1 MKKSTPKTFNNI
13 LETVGNTP
21 LVRLNRCTPQAQHNY
36 FGKVEF
42 FNPGGSIKDR
52 IAVSI
57 IEEAEKRGQLKPGGT
72 IIEATSGNTGMG
84 LALVAA
90 VKGYKAVFVMPD
102 KMSDEKINTLRGF
115 GAKVV
120 ITPTSVEPDD
130 PRSYYSVAKKLV
142 EITPNSFYPNQYH
155 NPDNPETHY
164 RTTGPEIWEQTEG
177 KIDVFVAGAG
187 TGGTLSGTARFLKEK
202 NPKIKVIAIDP
213 VGSILHD
220 LFYFKEVREKP
231 RPYKVEGIGEDM
243 LPDNMQFKY
252 FDEIVR
258 VDDRESFL
266 MCRDL
271 LTKEGLFVG
280 PSAGSAV
287 AGAVKYAETLKEKK
301 NVVIILPDSGSRY
314 LSKAFNDSWMK
325 EFGFLTSPMELKT
338 VGDLVRDFKANQKII
353 STTNSAKVIE
363 VIQLL
368 KDNGISQLP
377 VFADDNQE
385 KLIGIIDEG
394 DLLLPLASGMVKAQ
408 DPILSFIKGT
418 VLMVE
423 WDNPLSKLAEMFSR
437 GFVAL
442 ARGPSGKLHLIT
454 KIDLIDY
461 LGNH

>member
-1 MKKSTPKTFNNI
+1 
-13 LETVGNTP
+13 
-21 LVRLNRCTPQAQHNY
+21 
-36 FGKVEF
+36 
-42 FNPGGSIKDR
+42 
-52 IAVSI
+52 
-57 IEEAEKRGQLKPGGT
+57 
-72 IIEATSGNTGMG
+72 MG

-102 KMSDEKINTLRGF
+102 KMSDEKINMLRGF

-120 ITPTSVEPDD
+120 ITPTAVEPDD

-155 NPDNPETHY
+155 NPDNPMTHY
-164 RTTGPEIWEQTEG
+164 KTTGPEIWEQTDG

-187 TGGTLSGTARFLKEK
+187 TGGTISGTAKFLKEK
-202 NPKIKVIAIDP
+202 NPNIKIIAIDP

-220 LFYFKEVREKP
+220 LFYYKEVRDKP

-243 LPDNMQFKY
+243 MPDNMHFKY

-258 VDDRESFL
+258 VEDKETFL

-271 LTKEGLFVG
+271 LSKEGLFVG

-287 AGAVKYAETLKEKK
+287 AGAVKYVEKLKEKK

-314 LSKAFNDSWMK
+314 LSKAFNDAWMK
-325 EFGFLTSPMELKT
+325 EFGFLTSPMDLKT
-338 VGDLVRDFKANQKII
+338 VGDLSRDLKSSQKII
-353 STTNSAKVIE
+353 STTSSATVLDVIK
-363 VIQLL
+363 LL
-368 KDNGISQLP
+368 KENGISQLP
-377 VFADDNQE
+377 VFADSQQKE
-385 KLIGIIDEG
+385 LIGVVDEG
-394 DLLLPLASGMVKAQ
+394 DLLLPLANGMVKPT

-423 WDNPLSKLAEMFSR
+423 WDDPLQKLADLFSR
-437 GFVAL
+437 GYVAL
-442 ARGPSGKLHLIT
+442 VRSPTKSLHLLT
-454 KIDLIDY
+454 KIDLIEY